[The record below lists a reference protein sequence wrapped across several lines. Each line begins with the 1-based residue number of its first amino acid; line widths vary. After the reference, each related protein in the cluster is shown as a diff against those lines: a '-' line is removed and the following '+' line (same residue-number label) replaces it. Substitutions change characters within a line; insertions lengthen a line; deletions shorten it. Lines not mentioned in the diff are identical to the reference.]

1 MALRQ
6 IVVYYLAGLGFPVTS
21 RYHCFGTGT
30 FRAGHIIDI
39 QEFTLNDYLSLKAFY
54 SAATNVRKN
63 KFFFVSI
70 HTPFCLVL
78 RFNSKILSK

>member
-6 IVVYYLAGLGFPVTS
+6 IFVYYLAGLGFPVTS
-21 RYHCFGTGT
+21 RYHCGGTGT
-30 FRAGHIIDI
+30 FRAGHILDI

-63 KFFFVSI
+63 KFFFRFYT
-70 HTPFCLVL
+70 HPFLFSATL
-78 RFNSKILSK
+78 Q